1 MMLLASRRQPVDSI
15 SKRCKR
21 SVGDAPEFFPV
32 YDPETAVK
40 TWAIYRGTPYY
51 LQTIDP
57 NKPLAENVSQSILSE
72 QRLLHTEPEFL
83 LRTEL

>member
-1 MMLLASRRQPVDSI
+1 MASCNGCRVINLLSANIIESLSDVRFY
-15 SKRCKR
+15 
-21 SVGDAPEFFPV
+21 G
-32 YDPETAVK
+32 
-40 TWAIYRGTPYY
+40 GTPYY